1 MVYIGI
7 AQHEHQNLSARCI
20 LYGST
25 NNFISNHRRLLRLLY
40 ILISCGIL
48 LLSLIICSIM
58 HDRRRARLKLEQEV
72 LDNQQRIIAKKSMI
86 DRRSLP
92 PRRGGDMDRM
102 TMARLGSMIDER
114 PSAVHS
120 FIQSPK

>member
-1 MVYIGI
+1 
-7 AQHEHQNLSARCI
+7 
-20 LYGST
+20 
-25 NNFISNHRRLLRLLY
+25 
-40 ILISCGIL
+40 
-48 LLSLIICSIM
+48 M